1 MEAEALSLVY
11 LAFGKWLTYLGL
23 VGLTGAVSLRQLIGP
38 VRITPQ
44 ISSRIEQLLQ
54 SVASYANGLVIAAVF
69 VRLYAQAF
77 SVFGLDEPVT
87 LELVRVVGFESR
99 WGGQWQFHAAMAIL
113 TSLATMMVRSQNR
126 LGWNT
131 LTVFTVALWLTLP
144 LTGHAMSFSDTSLLW
159 AVQVGHGLAAGVWVG
174 TLFALLLVG
183 SLFCAAE
190 SQDNR
195 TWFAT
200 LVRRFSKQAIFA
212 VITLVVTGIVTSWFY
227 LGSIEYLWSDFYG
240 KTLLLKL
247 FLFISTAAVGAYNWR
262 YLVPKLDRTTSNNRR
277 LFGSIR
283 GELVLGVF
291 VLAVTAVLVH
301 LAMPAEMG

>member
-38 VRITPQ
+38 VRIAPQ

-69 VRLYAQAF
+69 VRLYAQTF

-87 LELVRVVGFESR
+87 LELVRVVGFESL
-99 WGGQWQFHAAMAIL
+99 WGGQWHFHAVVVML
-113 TSLATMMVRSQNR
+113 TSLAVMVVRSSQNR

-131 LTVFTVALWLTLP
+131 LTVFTLVLWLTLP
-144 LTGHAMSFSDTSLLW
+144 LTGHAMSFSVTTLLW
-159 AVQVGHGLAAGVWVG
+159 AVQVGHGLAAGVWMG
-174 TLFALLLVG
+174 TLFALFLIG

-190 SQDNR
+190 SQNSL

-200 LVRRFSKQAIFA
+200 LVRRFSRRAIFA
-212 VITLVVTGIVTSWFY
+212 VMVLVVTGIATSWFY
-227 LGSIEYLWSDFYG
+227 LGSVEYLWSDFYG
-240 KTLLLKL
+240 RTLLLKL
-247 FLFISTAAVGAYNWR
+247 FLVIFTIAVGAYNWR
-262 YLVPKLDRTTSNNRR
+262 YLVPRLDHSSATSR

-283 GELVLGVF
+283 AELVLGIL
-291 VLAVTAVLVH
+291 VLIVTAVLVH

>member
-23 VGLTGAVSLRQLIGP
+23 VGLTGAVSLRQLIRP
-38 VRITPQ
+38 VKIAAH

-54 SVASYANGLVIAAVF
+54 SVVSYANGLVIVAVF
-69 VRLYAQAF
+69 VRLYAQTF

-99 WGGQWQFHAAMAIL
+99 WGGQWQFHAAIAIL

-131 LTVFTVALWLTLP
+131 LTVFTVILWLTLP
-144 LTGHAMSFSDTSLLW
+144 LTGHAMSFVDTALLW
-159 AVQVGHGLAAGVWVG
+159 AVQVGHGLAAGVWMG
-174 TLFALLLVG
+174 TLFALFLVG
-183 SLFCAAE
+183 PVFCTAE
-190 SQDNR
+190 SQDSI

-200 LVRRFSKQAIFA
+200 LVRRFSRRAICA
-212 VITLVVTGIVTSWFY
+212 VMALVVTGIVTSWFY
-227 LGSIEYLWSDFYG
+227 LGSVDHLWSDPYG
-240 KTLLLKL
+240 RMLSFKILLV
-247 FLFISTAAVGAYNWR
+247 FFTALIGAYNWR
-262 YLVPKLDRTTSNNRR
+262 YLVPPLNNSSASRR
-277 LFGSIR
+277 LFSSMR
-283 GELVLGVF
+283 AELILGVF
-291 VLAVTAVLVH
+291 VLVATAVLVH